1 MLEEAVA
8 LTLSHDLVY
17 LAVLLSA
24 DKLLVLVGKLDLH
37 THLILAALDKR
48 NLVDHHHP
56 CLDCIVGSVDGEGQV
71 VKANLR
77 LGVGTDIGQH
87 GTDVGGR
94 GGPEATLGGIRH
106 DDPPRGT
113 VELTSLYFKK
123 KKKGLVLLPPR
134 LRKET
139 F

>member
-1 MLEEAVA
+1 MLSDTVA
-8 LTLSHDLVY
+8 LTLSHNLVY
-17 LAVLLSA
+17 LAVLLST

-37 THLILAALDKR
+37 THLILATLDKR

-56 CLDCIVGSVDGEGQV
+56 CLDCIVGSVDGKRQV
-71 VKANLR
+71 IKANLC

-94 GGPEATLGGIRH
+94 GGPEATLSGIRH

-113 VELTSLYFKK
+113 VELPSL
-123 KKKGLVLLPPR
+123 
-134 LRKET
+134 
-139 F
+139 